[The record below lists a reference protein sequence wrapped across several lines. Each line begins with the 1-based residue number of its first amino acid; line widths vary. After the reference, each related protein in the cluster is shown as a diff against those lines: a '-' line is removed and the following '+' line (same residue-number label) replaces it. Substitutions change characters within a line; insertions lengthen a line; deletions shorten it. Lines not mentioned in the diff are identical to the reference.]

1 MGSPVGE
8 ETRRPPTS
16 SRDSALRLPPPSYL
30 QARNRAQASQT
41 HQSVSL
47 TNHAGAIGLVPHQGR
62 AAWDELSAEE
72 KEGGVSCLPGWHS
85 DSPRPEGGRGV
96 AGGGQEIPQPSCSSR
111 VSRGWRLG
119 HTPCRAP
126 GLHPASPHTSYV
138 TLGKVVFRVFYFF
151 IFFNFCKSLFE
162 PN

>member
-1 MGSPVGE
+1 MALHGSLEAAVLLGTETEHRSRDSQGLGSPVGE

-16 SRDSALRLPPPSYL
+16 SRDSTLRLPPPSYL

-96 AGGGQEIPQPSCSSR
+96 AGGGRKSPNLPVLPESAEGG
-111 VSRGWRLG
+111 GWA
-119 HTPCRAP
+119 T
-126 GLHPASPHTSYV
+126 HPAGHRGSTQLPHT
-138 TLGKVVFRVFYFF
+138 LAM
-151 IFFNFCKSLFE
+151 
-162 PN
+162 